1 MVKTPLISV
10 ISQEEKENNTGSIEF
25 QILSFS
31 NKIESISSHLQ
42 FHRKDYLSQ
51 RGLHKLLRKRERL
64 LSYLLRST
72 KDIVR
77 YKELINRFNIR
88 DIRES
93 KTS

>member
-10 ISQEEKENNTGSIEF
+10 ISQEEKEKNTGSIKF
-25 QILSFS
+25 QVVSLS

-42 FHRKDYLSQ
+42 FHRKDSLSQ

-64 LSYLLRST
+64 MSFLLK
-72 KDIVR
+72 KDRIS

-88 DIRES
+88 ES
-93 KTS
+93 ITSDSEI